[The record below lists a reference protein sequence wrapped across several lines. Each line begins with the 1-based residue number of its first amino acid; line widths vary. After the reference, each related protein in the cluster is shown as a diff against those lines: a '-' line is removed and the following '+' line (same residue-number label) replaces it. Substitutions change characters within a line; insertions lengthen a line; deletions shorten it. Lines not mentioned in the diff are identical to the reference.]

1 MKTKTIQLKAF
12 HASEQLEIAE
22 AVFRLMAS
30 CLESRR
36 LEEDGENWLP
46 KDAGCDMGLLGELRR
61 LCEELGL
68 DEAWEVIDSRGA
80 VTMYLDEVANP
91 QIVND

>member
-1 MKTKTIQLKAF
+1 MQTKTIQLKAF
-12 HASEQLEIAE
+12 HASEQLQIAE

-46 KDAGCDMGLLGELRR
+46 KDAGCDMGLLGDLRR
-61 LCEELGL
+61 LCCELGL
-68 DEAWEVIDSRGA
+68 DEAWEVIDSRGQ

-91 QIVND
+91 HIAD

>member
-12 HASEQLEIAE
+12 HESEQLEIAE
-22 AVFRLMAS
+22 AMFRLMAA
-30 CLESRR
+30 CIESKR

-46 KDAGCDMGLLGELRR
+46 RDASCHMGLFGELRR

-68 DEAWEVIDSRGA
+68 DEAWEVIDSRGQ
-80 VTMYLDEVANP
+80 VTMYLDEVGNP
-91 QIVND
+91 QIAD